1 MHSAKSLLYIS
12 LFAAE
17 AVAGVSSAQRRSI
30 VQSFNPHRNAS
41 SSTTPLQVGNGN
53 FAFGADITGLQT
65 FAPFAIQSTW
75 GWHNFSLPTTANQT
89 SPADFTGL
97 EYWTHGRLVEYDIQN
112 PAEEDISN
120 WLVMNPQRLNLANIG
135 LYFGGD
141 DVSEDDLLN
150 KSQDLDLWTGQILSE
165 FTYNGFPVSVQVTSH
180 PEDPVVGIQINST
193 LLKAGKLGI
202 FFDFPYADLN
212 KFDAPY
218 VGVWNAT
225 PNNTVKSHSAQNTVI
240 FNHTIDSNVNQIA
253 ATWSTNASISGPL
266 AGSNKF
272 VLNHSGS
279 DTLQLVVVFPDTY
292 SPSLEKQSNGFPSYS
307 ELSTESRKWWSKY
320 WTTGAFIDLSAT
332 KNESAQELQRRI
344 ILSQYLVAVNEASNN
359 PPQGLVNNG
368 WYGKFHLEM
377 TLWHCL
383 HFARWGHYDLL
394 SRTVPNTYHRF
405 LQSSLDRAAQQG
417 YKGARWGKM
426 TDPSGRSAPGDVN
439 ALLIWQ
445 QPHIM
450 HFAEYF
456 YRAFPEESTLQEW
469 DEVIS
474 ATADF
479 MVSYAWWNASTEVY
493 DLGPPLYPVSENT
506 NPNVTINPTFELA
519 YWRFGLDVAIRWKER
534 QSLSVPETWTTV
546 RDNLAPLPIV
556 DNAYAVYEGI
566 PNMWENGTTTVQ
578 DHPAMAGIYGLLP
591 PPSAGT
597 PLSVN
602 TTVVKHTSE
611 LIREL
616 WDFDDSYGWD
626 FSMLAMNS
634 LRLGD
639 VNQAVAYLLDSHYQF
654 DDAGYPEGGSR
665 VPTPYMPDA
674 GGLLLA
680 TAMMAGGWD
689 GEEGPH
695 FPEGWDVEVEGF
707 SPSL

>member
-1 MHSAKSLLYIS
+1 MHLAKSLLHTS

-17 AVAGVSSAQRRSI
+17 VVAGVSSARRRSI
-30 VQSFNPHRNAS
+30 VQSFNPHRSAS

-89 SPADFTGL
+89 SPA
-97 EYWTHGRLVEYDIQN
+97 
-112 PAEEDISN
+112 AEEEISN

-135 LYFGGD
+135 LYFGED
-141 DVSEDDLLN
+141 KVIEDDLLN

-165 FTYNGFPVSVQVTSH
+165 FTYNGFPISVQVTSH
-180 PEDPVVGIQINST
+180 PENPVVGIQINST
-193 LLKAGKLGI
+193 LLKSGKSGI

-225 PNNTVKSHSAQNTVI
+225 TNNTVKSHSSHDTVI

-253 ATWSTNASISGPL
+253 ARWSTNASISGPL
-266 AGSNKF
+266 ACSNEF

-279 DTLQLVVVFPDTY
+279 DTLQLVVAFPDTY
-292 SPSLEKQSNGFPSYS
+292 SPSAKKVSDGFPSYT
-307 ELSTESRKWWSKY
+307 ELSTKSKECWSNY
-320 WTTGAFIDLSAT
+320 WTAGAFIDLSAT
-332 KNESAQELQRRI
+332 KNASAQELQRRI
-344 ILSQYLVAVNEASNN
+344 ILSQYLVAVNEASSN
-359 PPQGLVNNG
+359 PPQESGLVNNG

-405 LQSSLDRAAQQG
+405 LQSSVDRAAQQG

-426 TDPSGRSAPGDVN
+426 TDPSGRDAPGDIN

-456 YRAFPEESTLQEW
+456 YRAFPEESTLKEW
-469 DEVIS
+469 DEVIT

-479 MVSYAWWNASTEVY
+479 MVSYAWWNASIEVY

-506 NPNVTINPTFELA
+506 NPNVTINSTFELA
-519 YWRFGLDVAIRWKER
+519 YWRFALDIAIRWKER
-534 QSLSVPETWTTV
+534 QSLSVPKNGTTV
-546 RDNLAPLPIV
+546 RDNLAPLPVV
-556 DNAYAVYEGI
+556 DDAYAVYEGI
-566 PNMWENGTTTVQ
+566 PDMWKNETTTVE
-578 DHPAMAGIYGLLP
+578 DHLAMAGIYGLLP
-591 PPSAGT
+591 PPSTGS

-602 TTVVKHTSE
+602 TTVE
-611 LIREL
+611 
-616 WDFDDSYGWD
+616 SYGWD
-626 FSMLAMNS
+626 LSMLAMNS

-639 VNQAVAYLLDSHYQF
+639 VDQAVAYLLDSYYQF

-665 VPTPYMPDA
+665 VSTPYMPDA
-674 GGLLLA
+674 GGLLLT

-695 FPEGWDVEVEGF
+695 FPKDRNVEVEGF